1 MRKQWL
7 EIAARRK
14 LLQHLQFLLPLKW
27 LLQRRDQVYDHSQ
40 PVAICKATLVS
51 QDGDR
56 MTIRKSETA
65 VSLLLI

>member
-1 MRKQWL
+1 MTT
-7 EIAARRK
+7 
-14 LLQHLQFLLPLKW
+14 
-27 LLQRRDQVYDHSQ
+27 
-40 PVAICKATLVS
+40 VAICKATLVS

>member
-1 MRKQWL
+1 MTTRSQ
-7 EIAARRK
+7 
-14 LLQHLQFLLPLKW
+14 LQFAKQL
-27 LLQRRDQVYDHSQ
+27 
-40 PVAICKATLVS
+40 S